1 MSYRTYIAA
10 TRAAYIAGIEAGIS
24 PQELRAHTGVMG
36 EAFVADYLG
45 VKLVPENNQRGY
57 DLVDFNGLRVS
68 VKTITTATGVSFK
81 ESTLPLVDRCI
92 VVWVDTDADELDLT
106 VVYDKGV
113 EEMQADAAE
122 SYRGSLRL
130 SRARMTF
137 PHKPAQAAG
146 KFEVGEVVD
155 TYVDGNVEIRKHAS
169 GSFTALVDG
178 QPKPARQYLIEIRD
192 RLGLQR
198 KPTDTTRSLGAQV
211 FGHIRAHGGQA

>member
-45 VKLVPENNQRGY
+45 VKLSSANNQRGY
-57 DLVDFNGLRVS
+57 DLVDADGLRVS
-68 VKTITTATGVSFK
+68 VKTITTATHVTLK
-81 ESTLPLVDRCI
+81 ESTLPLVDRI
-92 VVWVDTDADELDLT
+92 VVVWVDTDADELDLT

-113 EEMQADAAE
+113 EEMQTEAAI
-122 SYRGSLRL
+122 YNGSLRL
-130 SRARMTF
+130 SRGRMTF

-146 KFEVGEVVD
+146 KFDVGEVVD

-178 QPKPARQYLIEIRD
+178 EPQPARQYMIAIRD
-192 RLGLQR
+192 GMGLPD
-198 KPTDTTRSLGAQV
+198 KTTNTTRSLGAQI
-211 FGHIRAHGGQA
+211 FGALGR